1 MPATQLLTVLKAI
14 MWPASTRWREHV
26 AMYVMRDTRGCALSA
41 IDSINHFP
49 ATPFICITWML
60 EGELHLLKQGEKK
73 CDQRLPKIC
82 LIGCQSRHGVTMNV
96 GDRNSFMAVFFSD
109 AFHAL
114 FDLDLSTLQ
123 DSFVDAR
130 LSLNLNEEG
139 KQLLEAVAEADQHE
153 QRVQF
158 IEQFLAQHAAA
169 LALSPWP
176 RLRRLSSNLSL
187 RIASALLGVGERQAQ
202 RRARREACMSLLNL
216 SRLWR
221 AKRSYSAV
229 KLKLEQGEALN
240 WAQHANDQ
248 AYADQSHM
256 VKECKELSG
265 KSPQQL
271 VDTVKKNENHWIY
284 RL

>member
-1 MPATQLLTVLKAI
+1 MPTTQLLTVPKAS
-14 MWPASTRWREHV
+14 MWPASARWREHV

-82 LIGCQSRHGVTMNV
+82 VIGCQSRHGVSMNV
-96 GDRNSFMAVFFSD
+96 GDRSSFMVVFFSD

-114 FDLDLSTLQ
+114 FGLDLSTLQ
-123 DSFVDAR
+123 DSFIDATQ
-130 LSLNLNEEG
+130 SLNDEG
-139 KQLLEAVAEADQHE
+139 AQLIDAVAKGDLHE
-153 QRVQF
+153 QRVQL

-176 RLRRLSSNLSL
+176 RLRRLSRNLSL

-202 RRARREACMSLLNL
+202 RRARREACMSLLSL

-229 KLKLEQGEALN
+229 KLKLEQGEALH

-248 AYADQSHM
+248 AYADQSHL
-256 VKECKELSG
+256 VKECKELTG

-271 VDTVKKNENHWIY
+271 VETVKKNENHWMY

>member
-1 MPATQLLTVLKAI
+1 
-14 MWPASTRWREHV
+14 MWPASARWREHV
-26 AMYVMRDTRGCALSA
+26 LMYAMRDTRGCALNA
-41 IDSINHFP
+41 TDSINHFP
-49 ATPFICITWML
+49 ATPYICLTWML
-60 EGELHLLKQGEKK
+60 DGELHLQRQGDKE

-114 FDLDLSTLQ
+114 FDLDLSALQ

-130 LSLNLNEEG
+130 LSLNDEG
-139 KQLLEAVAEADQHE
+139 KQLIEAVAKAEQHE
-153 QRVQF
+153 QRVQL

-176 RLRRLSSNLSL
+176 RLRRISSNLSL

-202 RRARREACMSLLNL
+202 RRARREACMSLLSL

-221 AKRSYSAV
+221 AKRSHSAV
-229 KLKLEQGEALN
+229 QLKLAQGEALN

-256 VKECKELSG
+256 VKECKELTG

-271 VDTVKKNENHWIY
+271 VDTVKKNENYWMY